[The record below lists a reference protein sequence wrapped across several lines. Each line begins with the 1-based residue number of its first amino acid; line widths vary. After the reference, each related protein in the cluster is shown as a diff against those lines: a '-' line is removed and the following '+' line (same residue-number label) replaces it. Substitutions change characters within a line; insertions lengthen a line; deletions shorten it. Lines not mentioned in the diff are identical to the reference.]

1 MILTLLAVSLNDKPL
16 TQPITA
22 RFDGSGGSIGR
33 ADHNTLA
40 LPDPERFISRLQAEV
55 VATGGG
61 YLIRNVGV
69 ANPIQVGGRA
79 LSSGETAMLQH
90 GDQIRIGGYLLKVE
104 CRDEAEGPDDD
115 STLSTRLRASRLAA
129 MSAPAPVPRPPAQ
142 ITPAAPPA
150 PATAPR
156 PMPATPV
163 SGLSND
169 NPFADL
175 LGPSPGPASDPFA
188 DLLGPSPSS
197 APASVFASPA
207 PRPRPAAP
215 LPGFLPTPSGVDPRS
230 AAFATPAPA
239 APHRLPD
246 DFDPFGAPA
255 PASPPLAPATPV
267 DPFADLMPSTAVPSI
282 DQAFGLAD
290 AGGDKGNATRD
301 PLADFMADL
310 GPSPRPGATGLST
323 DPLALFGDAPPAPSA
338 EPVQPDHLPA
348 LNAAYQPPKV
358 VTPATSKV
366 PSPQAPPR
374 PAPPVMLDALPPA
387 PPASAPT
394 VRPPQTAP
402 RPQPGGL
409 ASVPARATAPSAAP
423 SAAASSQD
431 AEALWAAFCDGA
443 GVQLPLPAGAG
454 PERMRQIG
462 MIMRSAVE
470 GTLQL
475 MAVRASTKHELR
487 AAVTMIQQRSNNPL
501 KFSPDAGSG
510 IEQLVQPPMRGF
522 LDGPAAMDD
531 AMHDLVG
538 HSIGT
543 VAGMRAAIEGM
554 LGRFDPA
561 ELEAKLAGGSMLD
574 SLLPMNRRA
583 RLWDL
588 YLQHH
593 SAIREE
599 AQEDFHNLFGKA
611 FLAAYEQQIERLKA
625 DKARR

>member
-22 RFDGSGGSIGR
+22 RFDGNGGSIGR

-61 YLIRNVGV
+61 YLIRNVGA

-79 LSSGETAMLQH
+79 LSSGDTAMLQH

-104 CRDEAEGPDDD
+104 CRDEAEGADDD
-115 STLSTRLRASRLAA
+115 STLSARLRASRLAA
-129 MSAPAPVPRPPAQ
+129 MSAPAPVPRPLAQ
-142 ITPAAPPA
+142 TTPTSPQPPA
-150 PATAPR
+150 PR
-156 PMPATPV
+156 PLPAAPV
-163 SGLSND
+163 SGLSSD

-175 LGPSPGPASDPFA
+175 LGGAPGQASDPFA
-188 DLLGPSPSS
+188 DLLGPSSPP

-207 PRPRPAAP
+207 PLPRPGAP
-215 LPGFLPTPSGVDPRS
+215 MPDFLPSPSGVDPRS
-230 AAFATPAPA
+230 AAFASPPPPADN
-239 APHRLPD
+239 RLPD

-255 PASPPLAPATPV
+255 AASRPLAPAEPV
-267 DPFADLMPSTAVPSI
+267 DPFADLMPSNAAPSI

-290 AGGDKGNATRD
+290 ATQGTRD

-310 GPSPRPGATGLST
+310 GAPSKSGTASVPT
-323 DPLALFGDAPPAPSA
+323 DPLALFGEAPPARPAPPSMPA
-338 EPVQPDHLPA
+338 QSDHLPA
-348 LNAAYQPPKV
+348 LHAAYQPPKV
-358 VTPATSKV
+358 VSAPPPAAPV
-366 PSPQAPPR
+366 APPPR
-374 PAPPVMLDALPPA
+374 PAPPVMLDAVAPSPA
-387 PPASAPT
+387 PAA
-394 VRPPQTAP
+394 RPPQAAP
-402 RPQPGGL
+402 RPQPGGPTPAPVRA
-409 ASVPARATAPSAAP
+409 ASPGAAA
-423 SAAASSQD
+423 AAASSRD
-431 AEALWAAFCDGA
+431 AEALWAAFCEGA
-443 GVQLPLPAGAG
+443 GVQLPLPPGAG
-454 PERMRQIG
+454 EERMRQIG
-462 MIMRSAVE
+462 MILRSAVE

-501 KFSPDAGSG
+501 KFSPDAASG

-611 FLAAYEQQIERLKA
+611 FLSAYEQQIERLKA
-625 DKARR
+625 NKARR